1 MKVGVVP
8 EDEKMKQQSLD
19 LKQNSLV
26 KYLIR
31 TYLIGW
37 VGWGILILLIN
48 SGVTTFDAPLGV
60 VFFIIGGYAPTIAA
74 VSVLKKI
81 NVKSIVKF
89 MFSANHRAVPI
100 VVLFCLI
107 LTATFFLTSRQPQP
121 NTALWFFPVYW
132 FIQMF
137 GGGFEE
143 QGWRGIMQPA
153 LEKSM
158 PFPLSVIVTGLVWGT
173 WHLPLWFVAGSG
185 QDKFPFYAFVVF
197 CVFLSFAL
205 AVIRKR
211 TNGVIYCCIFH
222 AFNNALLGYIVIG
235 INGVLLVGG
244 AAIVLVSLAF
254 WYAGKRE
261 SPSGISDKR
270 ASPSGLSRK
279 QQAYSSGK

>member
-1 MKVGVVP
+1 M
-8 EDEKMKQQSLD
+8 EQHSLT
-19 LKQNSLV
+19 LKQNSLA

-48 SGVTTFDAPLGV
+48 GGVATFASPLGFI
-60 VFFIIGGYAPTIAA
+60 FFAIGGYAPTIAA
-74 VSVLKKI
+74 VSVLEKI
-81 NVKSIVKF
+81 NLKSIVKF
-89 MFSANHRAVPI
+89 MFSANYRAAPI
-100 VVLFCLI
+100 FVLFCLI
-107 LTATFFLTSRQPQP
+107 LTATFFFTSRQMQP

-137 GGGFEE
+137 QGGFEE

-185 QDKFPFYAFVVF
+185 QDAFPFYAFVVF

-205 AVIRKR
+205 AVIRKK

-244 AAIVLVSLAF
+244 AAIVIVSLLI
-254 WYAGKRE
+254 WYADRRK
-261 SPSGISDKR
+261 SLSGIP
-270 ASPSGLSRK
+270 AEQLS
-279 QQAYSSGK
+279 